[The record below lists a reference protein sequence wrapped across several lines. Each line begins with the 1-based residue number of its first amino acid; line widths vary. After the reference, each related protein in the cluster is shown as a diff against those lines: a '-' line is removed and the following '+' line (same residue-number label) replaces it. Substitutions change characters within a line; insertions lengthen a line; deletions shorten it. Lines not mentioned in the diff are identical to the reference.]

1 MLPFDLYRVSERTLQ
16 RFSLAQLHALCA
28 SRQLAVL
35 PSADKS
41 ALVKVLKTFR
51 DRKGRHRRSLN
62 TPSETPKSSVDG
74 SECGSDDGEEQEWKP
89 RKPKA
94 DEGRRHKGKHKRARP
109 PTPSPSSSHSASPS
123 SRSASPSS
131 PPRRPRRRKLHRTP
145 DSISSMSTPPDVR
158 KARTELAEA
167 EAARIARL
175 QETVNRY
182 ERKQHEKKKKQH
194 RKKRQQ

>member
-131 PPRRPRRRKLHRTP
+131 PPRRPRRR
-145 DSISSMSTPPDVR
+145 
-158 KARTELAEA
+158 
-167 EAARIARL
+167 
-175 QETVNRY
+175 
-182 ERKQHEKKKKQH
+182 
-194 RKKRQQ
+194 